1 MERPLYGFGNPEK
14 ALGTLGAFRAK
25 LRWGSTEEEAT
36 VVEMKGGEHQNLV
49 GRSSAVAFGDFE
61 IKLEVDET
69 IKQPLRPIAFHYRE
83 AVERELDRQVA
94 EGILEKVEFG
104 TKPIT

>member
-1 MERPLYGFGNPEK
+1 MYGFGNPEK

-36 VVEMKGGEHQNLV
+36 VVVMKGGEHQNLV
-49 GRSSAVAFGDFE
+49 GRSSAVAFGDVE

-69 IKQPLRPIAFHYRE
+69 IKPVKQPLRPIAFHYRE